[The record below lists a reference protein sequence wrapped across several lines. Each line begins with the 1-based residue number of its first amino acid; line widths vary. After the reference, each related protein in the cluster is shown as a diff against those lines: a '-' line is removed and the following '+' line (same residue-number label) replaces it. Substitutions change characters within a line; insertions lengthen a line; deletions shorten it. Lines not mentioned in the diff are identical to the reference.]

1 MYSVVDMHATIL
13 AQSVVNSLLGEVNA
27 FNV

>member
-13 AQSVVNSLLGEVNA
+13 AQSVVSSLLDEVDA
-27 FNV
+27 FSV